1 MSENQRLREAIVST
15 FGAAAVEGFEDEV
28 SQPWVAIAPTH
39 LVEVCS
45 FLRDDPDWYVD
56 YLECLS
62 GVDEG
67 PAANRIGVVYHLM
80 SITRGHRIVLK
91 CFVSRTVASDAH
103 PSGLPVIPS
112 VSSIWLAANWHE
124 REAYDLVG
132 IWFEGHPD
140 MRRILMPEDWT
151 GHPLRKDYVNPEYY
165 HDIQTAY

>member
-1 MSENQRLREAIVST
+1 MSQRCRRRSGRQSHRRRVPPHEHH
-15 FGAAAVEGFEDEV
+15 
-28 SQPWVAIAPTH
+28 PW
-39 LVEVCS
+39 
-45 FLRDDPDWYVD
+45 
-56 YLECLS
+56 
-62 GVDEG
+62 
-67 PAANRIGVVYHLM
+67 
-80 SITRGHRIVLK
+80 HRIVLK

>member
-1 MSENQRLREAIVST
+1 MNSAEIILNAIQT
-15 FGAAAVEGFEDEV
+15 QFGADSVAAHDFTVLQPWISIRPAHLAAVC
-28 SQPWVAIAPTH
+28 T
-39 LVEVCS
+39 
-45 FLRDDPDWYVD
+45 FLRDEPALYMD

-67 PAANRIGVVYHLM
+67 PAANRIGVVYHMM

-91 CFVSRTVASDAH
+91 CFVERIPAPGDTPH
-103 PSGLPVIPS
+103 GLPIIPS
-112 VSSIWLAANWHE
+112 VAHIWHTANWHE
-124 REAYDLVG
+124 REAYDLLG

-140 MRRILMPEDWT
+140 LRRIFMPADWE

>member
-1 MSENQRLREAIVST
+1 MSEAPKLKEAIAQK
-15 FGAAAVEGFEDEV
+15 FGADAIEASNFEV
-28 SQPWVAIAPTH
+28 MQPWIAIAPSL
-39 LVEVCS
+39 LVEVCA
-45 FLRDDPDWYVD
+45 FLRDDPEWYVD

-91 CFVSRTVASDAH
+91 CFVERNVATATN
-103 PSGLPVIPS
+103 PAGLPEIPS
-112 VSSIWLAANWHE
+112 VAGIWQAANWHE

-140 MRRILMPEDWT
+140 LRRILMPEDWT
-151 GHPLRKDYVNPEYY
+151 GHPLRKDYVNPETY
-165 HDIQTAY
+165 HDIQIAY

>member
-1 MSENQRLREAIVST
+1 MSENQRLREAIVRT
-15 FGAAAVEGFEDEV
+15 FGATAVEGFEDEV

-67 PAANRIGVVYHLM
+67 PAVNRIGVVYHLM

-91 CFVSRTVASDAH
+91 CFVSRTVAPDAH